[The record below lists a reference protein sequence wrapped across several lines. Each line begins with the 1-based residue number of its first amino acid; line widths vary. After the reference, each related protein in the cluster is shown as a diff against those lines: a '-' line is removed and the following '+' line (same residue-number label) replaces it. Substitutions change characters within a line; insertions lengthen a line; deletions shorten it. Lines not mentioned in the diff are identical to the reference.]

1 MLFSSCFN
9 DDWILHWELLLVCG
23 KLTSTK
29 ELLKQCN
36 YLSVR
41 QMVYY
46 FSVATVHKTLKQ
58 QAPVYLYEVLSKALN
73 SGVKHRYPTRSAGK
87 RLVAEAS
94 LEVANKS
101 FRWWS
106 SRQYA
111 GLPEEIKGEQN
122 TQHFLSKLRGRTIE
136 QIVVWVE
143 SLQSDIVQLL
153 YYITLYVSLLC
164 IMYFLCIM

>member
-1 MLFSSCFN
+1 MA
-9 DDWILHWELLLVCG
+9 
-23 KLTSTK
+23 
-29 ELLKQCN
+29 
-36 YLSVR
+36 
-41 QMVYY
+41 YY

-58 QAPVYLYEVLSKALN
+58 KAPVYLYEVLSKALN

-101 FRWWS
+101 FRWRS

-122 TQHFLSKLRGRTIE
+122 TQHFLSKLRRHAIE
-136 QIVVWVE
+136 QIDV
-143 SLQSDIVQLL
+143 
-153 YYITLYVSLLC
+153 
-164 IMYFLCIM
+164 